1 MKTRPTYSWW
11 KVGDWKQLI
20 HTVLV
25 QAWFLIKH
33 HKSVFL
39 SLSKILNCVF
49 IINITLTSFR
59 SASSDRRHSQSGTNT
74 VSRLELRYPSRFT
87 PETGK
92 PANAI
97 HTVVE
102 EDHYKST
109 KNDRTVNYRKCICPF
124 ILGILLMFAGIA
136 LCTYVINLIRYNKQ
150 II

>member
-1 MKTRPTYSWW
+1 MSRPMDENSIASEY
-11 KVGDWKQLI
+11 
-20 HTVLV
+20 
-25 QAWFLIKH
+25 
-33 HKSVFL
+33 
-39 SLSKILNCVF
+39 
-49 IINITLTSFR
+49 R

-136 LCTYVINLIRYNKQ
+136 LLAIGLALRGKFDTLGYLGGTCILFALMFMIFWYICSLEVEDREMPK
-150 II
+150 IILPKKI